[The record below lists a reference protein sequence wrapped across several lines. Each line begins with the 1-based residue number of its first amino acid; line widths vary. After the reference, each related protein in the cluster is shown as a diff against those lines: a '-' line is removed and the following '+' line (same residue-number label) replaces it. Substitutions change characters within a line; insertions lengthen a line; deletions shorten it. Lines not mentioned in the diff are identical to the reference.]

1 MQPRLNPYKEPEMV
15 KLTLLIG
22 TINTWNRIAIG
33 FRSVP
38 PVARAPASV

>member
-1 MQPRLNPYKEPEMV
+1 MK

-33 FRSVP
+33 FRTSHP
-38 PVARAPASV
+38 NDRPAKAAA